1 MGAVSFA
8 APVFATVLRGF
19 AALVCFAA
27 DFFDAFLLLLLGVS
41 AIGHT
46 LDFQF
51 SSGQLEATRPSIL
64 QRNLRSLVPRH
75 TATRTPNLGVY

>member
-19 AALVCFAA
+19 AAVVCLAA
-27 DFFDAFLLLLLGVS
+27 VFVDAFLLLLSNVS

-46 LDFQF
+46 LKVRF
-51 SSGQLEATRPSIL
+51 SSGR
-64 QRNLRSLVPRH
+64 V
-75 TATRTPNLGVY
+75 